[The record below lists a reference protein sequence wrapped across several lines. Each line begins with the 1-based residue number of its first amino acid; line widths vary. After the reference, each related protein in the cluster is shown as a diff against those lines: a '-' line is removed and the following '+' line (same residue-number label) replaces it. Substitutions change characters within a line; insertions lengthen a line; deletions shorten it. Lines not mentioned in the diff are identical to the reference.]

1 MKKDFNFKN
10 FLSFIALFFSV
21 AILSTASANVVTP
34 EIHNDFLR
42 VKFFL
47 DKKLVNVTKS
57 STEVSFSTLDGDVYT
72 QVREGLKNFS
82 SSKYIKRV
90 SYTEP
95 TSGNNVFT
103 ITLSLKKNVEVFSFY
118 KNRDRAYYVD
128 FWKDGQVSNKQAAI
142 KTLPKLVKRDT
153 NEAKMSTPKFVKKA
167 STQVKKKPKK
177 KVRKKIVKK
186 APKKEKEYKD
196 FRYGASFIWNYEP
209 LAPKLKNQIRLDRKT
224 AEYFFPIKNFD
235 YEKSDSQAHMQLTL
249 NLYRKAKWG
258 LMYKSI
264 KLYEKKFPNNY
275 NAYNDYMKANALLRE
290 TLEKGDL
297 KPVDTAV
304 SMYTNIVDRTDNY
317 EMRKGLYK
325 YLVTF
330 YRERKD
336 YVKAL
341 KYAKRFF
348 SDAKENFDYEEL
360 EYMGEFILA
369 SLANLNQV
377 DKVKNL
383 INDKTLIKIIS
394 KQKLKAYEIYT
405 YLRQNDEEK
414 AIEAFESF
422 EQSTKGEYLG
432 SIYYNAAEA
441 YFRQAN
447 YSKAFRIY
455 DTFISKY
462 SFMSESAQARLRMAL
477 IADLQDRPKNEVL
490 ELYKNAINR
499 AQNQDVSLEARIR
512 YVGLRTIRKNKRSE
526 QDNETR
532 VFLDKGTDKKLNA
545 NLERLLWQ
553 TRLRSYIV
561 DGKYEEALTF
571 LTALPVAAMKISEK
585 KVFEADGAEIVYGI
599 IKSNFAEGKF
609 ARAIRAWEIYK
620 NTYFKK
626 IGADP
631 EIQFIIAKSY
641 INLTLWD
648 GFQKMYEKMLASK
661 KETAHT
667 FPLWVPRKE
676 VKKLDLYKNELQIL
690 RNLKLKNYAS
700 VDRIIASTQKSY
712 PNFEKITFYKAL
724 AHYKKGEYAKAEKE
738 YEKFYASGANA
749 NTIDAKDLIDSIEF
763 YLESIYESKKYD
775 KYLKVSQALL
785 KDASEFHVP
794 ESVAKGLREQ
804 VNYQRVEILFNKNSK
819 WATAEAESFLTEF
832 DKSLYKNRVKFLL
845 GKESLKK
852 NNFTLG
858 EKLLNE
864 ILNDKDAKEYL
875 KELVRSELTLINLK
889 KRTL

>member
-1 MKKDFNFKN
+1 MKIDFNFKN
-10 FLSFIALFFSV
+10 LLSFLVLIF
-21 AILSTASANVVTP
+21 STAFLNIANAQVVSP
-34 EIHNDFLR
+34 ELHKDFLR

-47 DKKLVNVTKS
+47 DKKLVNVDKTS
-57 STEVSFSTLDGDVYT
+57 SQVSFSTLDADIYR
-72 QVREGLKNFS
+72 QVKDGLKDFQ
-82 SSKYIKRV
+82 SSKYIKNI

-103 ITLSLKKNVEVFSFY
+103 ISLQLKKQVEVFSFY

-128 FWKDGQVSNKQAAI
+128 FWRDGAVSNKQAAI
-142 KTLPKLVKRDT
+142 KSTPTLVKNT
-153 NEAKMSTPKFVKKA
+153 STAIEPKFVSKK
-167 STQVKKKPKK
+167 SIVKTKSRPTTKK
-177 KVRKKIVKK
+177 KVVKK
-186 APKKEKEYKD
+186 APVKKQKEFRD
-196 FRYGASFIWNYEP
+196 FRYGASFIWNYAP
-209 LAPKLKNQIRLDRKT
+209 LAPQLKKQILTNRKT
-224 AEYFFPIKNFD
+224 AEYFYPIKNFD
-235 YEKSDSQAHMQLTL
+235 YKKNEQQAHMQLTL
-249 NLYRKAKWG
+249 NLYRKGKWG

-264 KLYEKKFPNNY
+264 KLYEQKFK
-275 NAYNDYMKANALLRE
+275 NAYNPFNDYMKANALLRE
-290 TLEKGDL
+290 TLEKGDI

-304 SMYTNIVDRTDNY
+304 SMYTNIVDRTDIY
-317 EMRKGLYK
+317 DLRKGIYK
-325 YLVTF
+325 YLVQF
-330 YRERKD
+330 YKERQD

-360 EYMGEFILA
+360 EYTGEYILS

-377 DKVKNL
+377 EKVKNL

-405 YLRQNDEEK
+405 YLKQNDEEK
-414 AIEAFESF
+414 AIEAYENFEKSH
-422 EQSTKGEYLG
+422 KGEFLG

-441 YFRQAN
+441 YFRTSQ
-447 YSKAFRIY
+447 YDKAYRVY

-462 SFMSESAQARLRMAL
+462 SYMTQAGHARMRMAL
-477 IADLQDRPKNEVL
+477 ISDIQDKSKSVVL
-490 ELYKNAINR
+490 ELYKNTINR
-499 AQNQDVSLEARIR
+499 AQDSDVSLEARIR
-512 YVGLRTIRKNKRSE
+512 YVGLRTIRKNNPNT
-526 QDNETR
+526 QDLETR
-532 VFLDKGTDKKLNA
+532 IFLDKGTDKKLNKD
-545 NLERLLWQ
+545 LEMLLWQ
-553 TRLRSYIV
+553 TRLRSFIV

-571 LTALPVAAMKISEK
+571 LTALPIAGMKISDK

-599 IKSNFAEGKF
+599 IKSNFDQGKF

-648 GFQKMYEKMLASK
+648 GFQKMYEKMIASK

-690 RNLKLKNYAS
+690 RNLKLKNYES
-700 VDRIIASTQKSY
+700 VDRIIASTEKSY

-724 AHYKKGEYAKAEKE
+724 AHYKKNEYSKAEKE
-738 YEKFYASGANA
+738 YEKFYASNANA
-749 NTIDAKDLIDSIEF
+749 NTIDPKDLVDSIQY
-763 YLESIYESKKYD
+763 YLESIFESKKYD
-775 KYLKVSQALL
+775 KYLKVSSALL
-785 KDASEFHVP
+785 KDASAFQIADVVVE
-794 ESVAKGLREQ
+794 ELKER
-804 VNYQRVEILFNKNSK
+804 VNYQRIEILFKKSNKLASD
-819 WATAEAESFLTEF
+819 EARVFLDEF
-832 DKSLYKNRVKFLL
+832 KTSLYKNRVKFLL
-845 GKESLKK
+845 GKESLRL
-852 NNFTLG
+852 NDFTTG

-864 ILNDKDAKEYL
+864 ILSDKDAKDYL

>member
-1 MKKDFNFKN
+1 MKKDFISKI
-10 FLSFIALFFSV
+10 FLSFLALFLSV
-21 AILSTASANVVTP
+21 AMISNASANVVTP
-34 EIHNDFLR
+34 EVHNDFLR
-42 VKFFL
+42 VKFFI

-57 STEVSFSTLDGDVYT
+57 STEVSFSTLDGDVYS
-72 QVREGLKNFS
+72 QVKDGLKNFS
-82 SSKYIKRV
+82 SSKYIKSV

-95 TSGNNVFT
+95 TSGNNIFT
-103 ITLSLKKNVEVFSFY
+103 ITMSLKKEVEVFSFY

-128 FWKDGQVSNKQAAI
+128 FWKDGKVSNKQAAI
-142 KTLPKLVKRDT
+142 KSLPKLVKNTT
-153 NEAKMSTPKFVKKA
+153 NEAKQSAPKFVKKS
-167 STQVKKKPKK
+167 STVKRAPKK
-177 KVRKKIVKK
+177 KTTKKVVKK
-186 APKKEKEYKD
+186 TPVKKEKEYRD
-196 FRYGASFIWNYEP
+196 FRYGSSFIWNYEP
-209 LAPKLKNQIRLDRKT
+209 IAPKLKNQIQLNRKT
-224 AEYFFPIKNFD
+224 AEYFFPIKNFK
-235 YEKSDSQAHMQLTL
+235 YENGDAEAHMQLTL
-249 NLYRKAKWG
+249 NLYRKGKWG

-290 TLEKGDL
+290 TLEKGDI

-304 SMYTNIVDRTDNY
+304 SMYTNIVDRTDDY

-325 YLVTF
+325 YLVQF

-360 EYMGEFILA
+360 EYMGEYILA

-377 DKVKNL
+377 EKVRNL
-383 INDKTLIKIIS
+383 ITDKTLVKIIS

-414 AIEAFESF
+414 AIEAYEAFEK
-422 EQSTKGEYLG
+422 STKGEYLG

-447 YSKAFRIY
+447 YEKAFKIY

-462 SFMSESAQARLRMAL
+462 SFMSEAAQARLRMAL
-477 IADLQDRPKNEVL
+477 ISDLQDKPKNEVL

-512 YVGLRTIRKNKRSE
+512 YVGLRTIRKTKRSE
-526 QDNETR
+526 LDLETR
-532 VFLDKGTDKKLNA
+532 VFLDKGTDKRLNA
-545 NLERLLWQ
+545 NLEKLLWQ
-553 TRLRSYIV
+553 TRLRSFIV
-561 DGKYEEALTF
+561 DGQYEEALTF
-571 LTALPVAAMKISEK
+571 LTALPIAAMKLSEK

-631 EIQFIIAKSY
+631 EVQFIIAKSY

-648 GFQKMYEKMLASK
+648 GFQKMYEKMIASK

-690 RNLKLKNYAS
+690 RNLKLENYAS
-700 VDRIIASTQKSY
+700 VDRIIASTQKAY

-724 AHYKKGEYAKAEKE
+724 ALYKKGEYAKAEKE

-749 NTIDAKDLIDSIEF
+749 NTIDAKDLIDSIEY
-763 YLESIYESKKYD
+763 YLESIYESKKFD

-794 ESVAKGLREQ
+794 VSVAKGLREQ
-804 VNYQRVEILFNKNSK
+804 VNYQRIEILFNKDSK
-819 WATAEAESFLTEF
+819 WATAEAQDFLTEF
-832 DKSLYKNRVKFLL
+832 EVSLYKNRVKFLL

-852 NNFTLG
+852 NDFTVG

-864 ILNDKDAKEYL
+864 ILNDKDAKDYL